1 MDKRFRPEV
10 GTKEVE
16 VMENEWFWVWVKLFQ
31 ENGQRRQGQC
41 PRWKGEAVWEF
52 GFAVWE
58 GDF

>member
-1 MDKRFRPEV
+1 
-10 GTKEVE
+10 
-16 VMENEWFWVWVKLFQ
+16 MENEWFWVWVKLFQ